1 VNYSYMSYSFRF
13 YVTETLITPEHFA
26 EVLCDDLHFP
36 AATFVP
42 TIVKQIREQLQG
54 YISHPL
60 SSVDQFS
67 TSPVHSSLS
76 NPSED
81 PDIKEE
87 IDNENILSNTEES
100 NIHEELRILIKV
112 IISSKMALYKL
123 NK

>member
-1 VNYSYMSYSFRF
+1 MSYFYF
-13 YVTETLITPEHFA
+13 IYVTETLITPEHFA

-42 TIVKQIREQLQG
+42 AIVKQIREQLQG

-60 SSVDQFS
+60 SSLDQFS
-67 TSPVHSSLS
+67 TSPVLPSLS

-87 IDNENILSNTEES
+87 ADNENILSNSEES

-112 IISSKMALYKL
+112 IYSFKIVSII
-123 NK
+123 